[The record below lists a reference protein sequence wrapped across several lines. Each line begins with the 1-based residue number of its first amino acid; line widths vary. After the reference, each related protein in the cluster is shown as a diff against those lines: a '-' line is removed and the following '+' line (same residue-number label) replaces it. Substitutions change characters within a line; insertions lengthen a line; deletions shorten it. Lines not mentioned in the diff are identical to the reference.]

1 MIGVP
6 SAAKNTRRGPS
17 EVKRS
22 GSCAAVNAP
31 GNGPAGFGGSPGSRS
46 NGSGSAAGAAATL
59 NAAAAAECP
68 RVTPGV
74 TRATSPSAEFVKRP
88 RSAESWK

>member
-1 MIGVP
+1 MP
-6 SAAKNTRRGPS
+6 SAAKNIRRGPS

-22 GSCAAVNAP
+22 GSCAAVKTP
-31 GNGPAGFGGSPGSRS
+31 GNGPVGFGGSPGSRS

-59 NAAAAAECP
+59 NASAAAECP

-74 TRATSPSAEFVKRP
+74 TQAGSPSAESAKRP
-88 RSAESWK
+88 RSARSWK